1 MNLRCTFHVT
11 PMTTTPAAT
20 QPERPRMPSVFDIE
34 VDFVDDPMP
43 RGRSVETWT
52 RARGWGSED

>member
-1 MNLRCTFHVT
+1 MNLRCTFHVS
-11 PMTTTPAAT
+11 PMTATPAS
-20 QPERPRMPSVFDIE
+20 QPERPRMPSVVDIE
-34 VDFVDDPMP
+34 VDFVDEPAP